1 MGKSKRK
8 RITKSR
14 VGDSALELKK
24 KRRFSFGLQALP
36 FAYEFLDGRRVSRMM
51 TWSVCHTIGLP
62 PLAAYTHRNK
72 SQSLTSLN
80 VRLLIDKHE

>member
-24 KRRFSFGLQALP
+24 KRR
-36 FAYEFLDGRRVSRMM
+36 
-51 TWSVCHTIGLP
+51 
-62 PLAAYTHRNK
+62 
-72 SQSLTSLN
+72 
-80 VRLLIDKHE
+80 VRKK